1 MRKLTI
7 AAMLMLAAV
16 YCGAQDFSS
25 ILSEIE
31 RNNITLKSSNRSWRE
46 SILRLPYRLLLEKE
60 NIGRTVYGCG
70 NRVCHR

>member
-7 AAMLMLAAV
+7 VAMLMLAAV

-31 RNNITLKSSNRSWRE
+31 RNNITLKSLRSKAEADKLDYRTGLTPDDPE
-46 SILRLPYRLLLEKE
+46 VEICRL
-60 NIGRTVYGCG
+60 
-70 NRVCHR
+70 